1 MRGLLFYIHSSI
13 HPIMGRHE
21 CHYPPESVLGTGD
34 RTFCVT
40 GVLLLVAPCLV
51 RVTEKFKK
59 SRGNRSVNKVV
70 SGSTEEEASCS
81 VGIEGNGRGRQ
92 ASVV

>member
-21 CHYPPESVLGTGD
+21 CHYLPESVLGTGD

-40 GVLLLVAPCLV
+40 GFLP
-51 RVTEKFKK
+51 
-59 SRGNRSVNKVV
+59 
-70 SGSTEEEASCS
+70 SGGFLS
-81 VGIEGNGRGRQ
+81 GEGDRKI
-92 ASVV
+92 